1 MENAAREN
9 GLSSIAKIV
18 LEIGQFS
25 GVEVGA
31 LEFAFSV
38 LTRGTILED
47 AEFEYLTP
55 PLLLYC
61 EDCKTEYLSD
71 REDLCCPICEDSTF
85 RIVRG
90 QELLIKSLVGE

>member
-61 EDCKTEYLSD
+61 EDCETEYLSD
-71 REDLCCPICEDSTF
+71 REDLCCPICEDSKF